1 MTMKLNSLLRNAPVR
16 SRISTT
22 MACEESRPLL
32 SYETILAIA
41 FAATGDATVTRNRPN
56 GVGGIV
62 IRYVPAERRTTVK
75 PLPVLIVAS
84 ARTQPATKKGP
95 VPAGPAGP
103 IGPIGPCSPCGPIP
117 PGGPTGP

>member
-1 MTMKLNSLLRNAPVR
+1 
-16 SRISTT
+16 

-32 SYETILAIA
+32 SYETTRAIA
-41 FAATGDATVTRNRPN
+41 FAETGEIVVTRNRPS
-56 GVGGIV
+56 GVAGIV
-62 IRYVPAERRTTVK
+62 IRYVPAAIRTTVK
-75 PLPVLIVAS
+75 PVPVLMLAS

-117 PGGPTGP
+117 PGGPTGPC